1 MDIIAPLKPRLLQDS
16 VFENMTE
23 QDIEFLIPVN
33 ERVRVHY
40 DNNRFSYEVSSTEQ
54 EQLSV
59 VLTPGDS
66 IETL

>member
-1 MDIIAPLKPRLLQDS
+1 MDIAAALKPRLLQDS
-16 VFENMTE
+16 VFENMTD

-33 ERVRVHY
+33 ETVRVRY
-40 DNNRFSYEVSSTEQ
+40 DNKRFSYDAFSPEN

-66 IETL
+66 IEVI